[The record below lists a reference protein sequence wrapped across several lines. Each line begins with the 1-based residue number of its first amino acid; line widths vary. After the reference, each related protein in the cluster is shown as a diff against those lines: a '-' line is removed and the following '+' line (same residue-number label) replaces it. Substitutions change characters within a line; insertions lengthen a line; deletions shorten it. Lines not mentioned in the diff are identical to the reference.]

1 MDLSPGGSR
10 KGGGSIALCQ
20 PGRLMIKKLKRNL
33 SGETRG
39 VSLGCL
45 GSGELLLKWGF
56 SKVCEITACRKTF
69 SGQLLPRK
77 S

>member
-1 MDLSPGGSR
+1 
-10 KGGGSIALCQ
+10 
-20 PGRLMIKKLKRNL
+20 MIKKLKRNL

>member
-1 MDLSPGGSR
+1 
-10 KGGGSIALCQ
+10 
-20 PGRLMIKKLKRNL
+20 MIKKLKRNL

-56 SKVCEITACRKTF
+56 SKVCEINACRKTF